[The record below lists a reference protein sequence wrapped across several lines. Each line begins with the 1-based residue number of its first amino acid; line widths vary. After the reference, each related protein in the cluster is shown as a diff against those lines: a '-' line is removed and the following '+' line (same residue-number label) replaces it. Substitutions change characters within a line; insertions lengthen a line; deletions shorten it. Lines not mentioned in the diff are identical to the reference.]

1 MYKLNTMRNNIPYSL
16 TFKYFNDT
24 ITLKKDSP
32 TLDIHD
38 VMEMNK
44 SIMITLFGERA
55 YNETIKRI
63 AEEIEWKEY
72 EF

>member
-1 MYKLNTMRNNIPYSL
+1 MRNNIPYSL

>member
-1 MYKLNTMRNNIPYSL
+1 MKNNIPYSL
-16 TFKYFNDT
+16 TFKYFNDI

-32 TLDIHD
+32 SLNIKD

-44 SIMITLFGERA
+44 SIMITLFSEKA
-55 YNETIKRI
+55 YKKYIIRM
-63 AEEIEWKEY
+63 AEKYEYNDY